1 MGMDRCGVYGFVQVG
16 GFPSCHVVGCSYSGV
31 DTEGVE
37 VKIPFDKRPKTRV
50 KVLWIYALCGVGFLP
65 SSGSVRPGW
74 GVRGVRCWVSSVLC
88 FARRGLPITE
98 LGLGH
103 VLLVLGLWV
112 TGW

>member
-1 MGMDRCGVYGFVQVG
+1 MSLLPDVLKINLFG
-16 GFPSCHVVGCSYSGV
+16 GV
-31 DTEGVE
+31 DTGGVE

-50 KVLWIYALCGVGFLP
+50 QGVVDLCFMWCWVSSFFRFGILP
-65 SSGSVRPGW
+65 GD

-88 FARRGLPITE
+88 FARRGLLITE